1 MDSPPNQLPPETD
14 LCKIPTG
21 VPPPGESSDLNNS
34 DLKYLTISLGI
45 ILTTIAVG
53 FSLGRLYANFRKLTA
68 GDFFVF
74 IAIISNTATV
84 VLMIIYA
91 KYFRHIWDIPLC
103 WINDNFGKI
112 AYAWE
117 ITATF
122 STFPSRVAT
131 LLLFYQLFTISRSIG
146 IAIWIG
152 IAISL
157 VITVWS
163 ICILSYG
170 YANEKT
176 RDHPDGADGLITM
189 WILRWS
195 LLGGTLDIL
204 IDIYIFILP
213 LPIIFKL
220 NLSKKKKLQVSA
232 IFFIALLGIAVSILT
247 LAYRIKAVRSNN
259 FDSTYNTGVVMVC
272 SLVQMN
278 VTLIIC
284 STPAFVG
291 FIRLHILESQA
302 FKAFQSMLGVGSSA
316 PSRSSLFKSWQSPN
330 RPRTGRDEPPN
341 KKRKSL
347 KDRVD
352 SVEVSDTC
360 LLNSGVTIDIDGQG
374 STPVVGGEDRE
385 DNISLKVLNTVD
397 IEHNSAVFPS
407 RSDDNTYT

>member
-1 MDSPPNQLPPETD
+1 MDSPSNQLPPETD

-21 VPPPGESSDLNNS
+21 IPPPGQSSDLDNA
-34 DLKYLTISLGI
+34 DLKSLTISLGV
-45 ILTTIAVG
+45 ILTTIAVV
-53 FSLGRLYANFRKLTA
+53 FSLGRLYVNFRKLTA

-74 IAIISNTATV
+74 VAIISNTATV

-91 KYFRHIWDIPLC
+91 KYFRHIWNMPLC

-117 ITATF
+117 MTATF
-122 STFPSRVAT
+122 STFPSRAAT

-152 IAISL
+152 MAISL
-157 VITVWS
+157 IITVWT

-176 RDHPDGADGLITM
+176 RDHPDDTDGIITM

-195 LLGGTLDIL
+195 LLWGTLDIL

-220 NLSKKKKLQVSA
+220 NLSQKKKLQVSA

-247 LAYRIKAVRSNN
+247 LAYRIKALQSHN
-259 FDSTYNTGVVMVC
+259 FDSTYNTGVLMIC
-272 SLVQMN
+272 GLVQMN

-284 STPAFVG
+284 STPGFVG

-302 FKAFQSMLGVGSSA
+302 FKALQSMLRAGRSP
-316 PSRSSLFKSWQSPN
+316 PSQSSLFKSWQSPN
-330 RPRTGRDEPPN
+330 RPRTGRDEPP
-341 KKRKSL
+341 KQKQKSL
-347 KDRVD
+347 RGMTDCA
-352 SVEVSDTC
+352 EVSDTC
-360 LLNSGVTIDIDGQG
+360 LLNSGTTIDTEGQRNALA
-374 STPVVGGEDRE
+374 VGGEDKE
-385 DNISLKVLNTVD
+385 DDIHLKVLNMVD
-397 IEHNSAVFPS
+397 SEHNSASLPP
-407 RSDDNTYT
+407 

>member
-1 MDSPPNQLPPETD
+1 MDSLSNQLPPETD
-14 LCKIPTG
+14 LCKIPTS
-21 VPPPGESSDLNNS
+21 VPPPGQSFDPDNTDLRS
-34 DLKYLTISLGI
+34 LTICLGV
-45 ILTTIAVG
+45 ILTTIAVVFG
-53 FSLGRLYANFRKLTA
+53 LGRLYANFRKLTA

-74 IAIISNTATV
+74 VAIISNTSTV

-117 ITATF
+117 MTATF
-122 STFPSRVAT
+122 STFPGRAAT

-152 IAISL
+152 MAISL
-157 VITVWS
+157 IITVWS

-176 RDHPDGADGLITM
+176 RDHPDDADGIITM

-247 LAYRIKAVRSNN
+247 LAYRIKAVQSNN
-259 FDSTYNTGVVMVC
+259 FDSTYNTGVVMIC

-291 FIRLHILESQA
+291 FIRLHVLESQA
-302 FKAFQSMLGVGSSA
+302 FKAFQSILRAGSSV
-316 PSRSSLFKSWQSPN
+316 PSRSTLFKSWQSPN
-330 RPRTGRDEPPN
+330 RPRTGRDESQN
-341 KKRKSL
+341 KKGKSL
-347 KDRVD
+347 RNTAE
-352 SVEVSDTC
+352 SAEVSDTC
-360 LLNSGVTIDIDGQG
+360 LLNSGATIDIDGQRN
-374 STPVVGGEDRE
+374 TLVVGGENKEND
-385 DNISLKVLNTVD
+385 IHLKVLGTED
-397 IEHNSAVFPS
+397 IEHSSGCSASLPP
-407 RSDDNTYT
+407 